1 MIEGLK
7 KQMQENLSS
16 LSKAVQQM
24 PDSQEK
30 QAFLKDLQ
38 TIKNQGYD
46 LDTMQRLLSKY
57 TALTS
62 KKA

>member
-1 MIEGLK
+1 MMDSLK
-7 KQMQENLSS
+7 KQMQDNLIN
-16 LSKAVQQM
+16 LFKVIKQM

-38 TIKNQGYD
+38 LIKDQGHD
-46 LDTMQRLLSKY
+46 IKTMQRLLSKY

>member
-1 MIEGLK
+1 MDSLK
-7 KQMQENLSS
+7 KQMQDNLIN
-16 LSKAVQQM
+16 LFKVIKQM

-38 TIKNQGYD
+38 LIKDQGHD
-46 LDTMQRLLSKY
+46 IKTMQRLLSKY

>member
-1 MIEGLK
+1 MIDGLK
-7 KQMQENLSS
+7 KQMEDNLSN
-16 LSKAVQQM
+16 LSKVVKQM

-38 TIKNQGYD
+38 SIKDQGHD
-46 LDTMQRLLSKY
+46 LKIMQRLLSKY